1 MFSWLHKYR
10 IKWFEIYIYFF
21 FLLITTITN
30 IAFAWILQET
40 PTTNENPRQIYI
52 MRHGERIDF
61 TFGPWIPYCFDEG
74 GKYIRKDLNM
84 PRSVPKRK
92 SGPQGFFK
100 DSPLTNIGLLQ
111 ATLLGEALREAETK
125 IHTVYCSPSLRC
137 VQTCDA
143 MLRGMGLHKDLPINI
158 EPGLFEWLV
167 WYPEVLP
174 EWMTTEEL
182 QAAGFNVT
190 NNYVPFVTVA
200 ELEEA
205 RENCEQ
211 FYLRSS
217 FVVQSALN
225 QTEQKRGNILLVGHA
240 ATLDVCSRELLGE
253 KPRTPQELTKLIQ
266 KVPYC
271 SLAVVGQNAD
281 NKWELLEPPCP
292 PMIHSANQRFDWKI
306 LLS

>member
-1 MFSWLHKYR
+1 MN
-10 IKWFEIYIYFF
+10 I
-21 FLLITTITN
+21 FLLQNINEATN
-30 IAFAWILQET
+30 T
-40 PTTNENPRQIYI
+40 PRQIYI

-61 TFGPWIPYCFDEG
+61 TFGPWIPYCFDDE

-84 PRSVPKRK
+84 PRSVPERK
-92 SGPQGFFK
+92 SGPQGFLK
-100 DSPLTNIGLLQ
+100 DSPLTNVGLLQ
-111 ATLLGEALREAETK
+111 ATLLGEALKEAKTK

-137 VQTCDA
+137 IQTCDA
-143 MLRGMGLHKDLPINI
+143 MLKGLGRNKHISINI

-167 WYPEVLP
+167 WYPESLP
-174 EWMTTEEL
+174 DWMSQEEL
-182 QAAGFNVT
+182 TKAGYNISKT
-190 NNYVPFVTVA
+190 YEPFITVS

-217 FVVQSALN
+217 FVVQSAIAA
-225 QTEQKRGNILLVGHA
+225 TEQRGGNILLVGHA

-271 SLAVVGQNAD
+271 SFAVLEQNAEQ

-292 PMIHSANQRFDWKI
+292 PTTHSNNQRFDWKI